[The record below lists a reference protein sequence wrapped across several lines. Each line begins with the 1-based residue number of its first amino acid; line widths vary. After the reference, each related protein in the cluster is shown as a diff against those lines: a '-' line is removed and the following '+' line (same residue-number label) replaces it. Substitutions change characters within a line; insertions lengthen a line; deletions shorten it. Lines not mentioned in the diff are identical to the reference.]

1 MNAKS
6 SYFNHEP
13 EECLVDLD
21 GDLGGHGEDD
31 DLEGLLDLT
40 FAEAVVGPDRVLP
53 GVGVA
58 DAAPRQEQRVVGED
72 LGKGGGD
79 GGGCCKIRDYLS
91 QSPNRLIPRFCS
103 VI

>member
-6 SYFNHEP
+6 SYFNYEP

-21 GDLGGHGEDD
+21 GDLGGEGEDD
-31 DLEGLLDLT
+31 DFDALLDLT
-40 FAEAVVGPDRVLP
+40 VLAAEAVVRPDRVLA

-58 DAAPRQEQRVVGED
+58 DAASQEQRVVGED

-79 GGGCCKIRDYLS
+79 WGGCCKIRDSLS
-91 QSPNRLIPRFCS
+91 L
-103 VI
+103 